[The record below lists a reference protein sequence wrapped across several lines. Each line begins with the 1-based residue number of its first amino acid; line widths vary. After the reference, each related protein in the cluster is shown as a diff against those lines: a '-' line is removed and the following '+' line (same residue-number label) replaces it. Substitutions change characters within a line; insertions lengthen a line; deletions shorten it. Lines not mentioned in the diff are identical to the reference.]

1 MPRLGSRVRVPSSAL
16 RYERYW
22 FRVRTDKRSEPSSY
36 AYLVWYRYIYTN
48 NKLYMTN
55 MKRLIALLAVVA
67 LVLAGCTSKK
77 AEGDETTAA
86 ADSTQEVTTQE
97 ETTPRVDPEE
107 AKALINK
114 LYTELYVND
123 NHIGFDVVS
132 ELLGDKLNAK
142 LNEKDGEMPVID
154 YDPFINA
161 QDWDTKRV
169 MSSLTITELSE
180 GLYQVEVEPLKGS
193 KETIQ
198 LTVGYDDKG
207 VLKILDIPS
216 NPDISVLQ

>member
-1 MPRLGSRVRVPSSAL
+1 M
-16 RYERYW
+16 
-22 FRVRTDKRSEPSSY
+22 
-36 AYLVWYRYIYTN
+36 I
-48 NKLYMTN
+48 N
-55 MKRLIALLAVVA
+55 MKRLIALLAVA
-67 LVLAGCTSKK
+67 SLVLAGCTSKK
-77 AEGDETTAA
+77 AEGDETTA

-123 NHIGFDVVS
+123 KTPEDISNF
-132 ELLGDKLNAK
+132 LGDKLNAK

-161 QDWDTKRV
+161 QDWDDKSV
-169 MSSLTITELSE
+169 MSSLAITELSE
-180 GLYQVEVEPLKGS
+180 DLYQVEVEPLKGY

-207 VLKILDIPS
+207 ELKILDISS
-216 NPDISVLQ
+216 NPDISVLK

>member
-1 MPRLGSRVRVPSSAL
+1 
-16 RYERYW
+16 
-22 FRVRTDKRSEPSSY
+22 
-36 AYLVWYRYIYTN
+36 
-48 NKLYMTN
+48 
-55 MKRLIALLAVVA
+55 MKRLIALLAVA
-67 LVLAGCTSKK
+67 SLILAGCTSKK
-77 AEGDETTAA
+77 AEGDETTA

-123 NHIGFDVVS
+123 KTCDEISNF
-132 ELLGDKLNAK
+132 LGDKLNAK

-161 QDWDTKRV
+161 QDWDDKSV
-169 MSSLTITELSE
+169 MSSLAITELSE
-180 GLYQVEVEPLKGS
+180 DLYQVEVEPLKGY

-207 VLKILDIPS
+207 ELKILDISS
-216 NPDISVLQ
+216 NPDISVLK

>member
-1 MPRLGSRVRVPSSAL
+1 
-16 RYERYW
+16 
-22 FRVRTDKRSEPSSY
+22 
-36 AYLVWYRYIYTN
+36 
-48 NKLYMTN
+48 MTN
-55 MKRLIALLAVVA
+55 MKRLIALLAVAA

-77 AEGDETTAA
+77 AEGDETAA

-97 ETTPRVDPEE
+97 ETTPKVDPEE

-123 NHIGFDVVS
+123 KTRDDISNF
-132 ELLGDKLNAK
+132 LGDKLNAK

-161 QDWDTKRV
+161 QDFDAKSV

-180 GLYQVEVEPLKGS
+180 DLYQVEVEPLKGY

-207 VLKILDIPS
+207 ELKILDIPS
-216 NPDISVLQ
+216 NPDISVLK

>member
-1 MPRLGSRVRVPSSAL
+1 
-16 RYERYW
+16 
-22 FRVRTDKRSEPSSY
+22 
-36 AYLVWYRYIYTN
+36 
-48 NKLYMTN
+48 MTN
-55 MKRLIALLAVVA
+55 MKRLIALLAVAA

-77 AEGDETTAA
+77 AEGDETAA

-107 AKALINK
+107 AKTLINK

-123 NHIGFDVVS
+123 KTCDEISNF
-132 ELLGDKLNAK
+132 LGDKLNAK

-161 QDWDTKRV
+161 QDFDAKSV

-180 GLYQVEVEPLKGS
+180 GLYQVEVEPLKGY

-207 VLKILDIPS
+207 ELKILDIPS
-216 NPDISVLQ
+216 NPDISVLK

>member
-1 MPRLGSRVRVPSSAL
+1 
-16 RYERYW
+16 
-22 FRVRTDKRSEPSSY
+22 
-36 AYLVWYRYIYTN
+36 
-48 NKLYMTN
+48 

-77 AEGDETTAA
+77 AEGGETTAA

-123 NHIGFDVVS
+123 KTRDDISNF
-132 ELLGDKLNAK
+132 LGDKLNAK

-161 QDWDTKRV
+161 QDWDDKSV
-169 MSSLTITELSE
+169 MSSLAITELSE
-180 GLYQVEVEPLKGS
+180 DLYQVEVEPLKGY

-207 VLKILDIPS
+207 ELKILDIPS
-216 NPDISVLQ
+216 NPDISVLK

>member
-1 MPRLGSRVRVPSSAL
+1 
-16 RYERYW
+16 
-22 FRVRTDKRSEPSSY
+22 
-36 AYLVWYRYIYTN
+36 
-48 NKLYMTN
+48 
-55 MKRLIALLAVVA
+55 MKRLIALLAVA
-67 LVLAGCTSKK
+67 SLVLAGCTSKK
-77 AEGDETTAA
+77 AEGDETTA

-123 NHIGFDVVS
+123 KTRDDISNF
-132 ELLGDKLNAK
+132 LGDKLNAK

-154 YDPFINA
+154 YDPFIKA

-180 GLYQVEVEPLKGS
+180 DLYQVEVEPLKGS

>member
-1 MPRLGSRVRVPSSAL
+1 
-16 RYERYW
+16 
-22 FRVRTDKRSEPSSY
+22 
-36 AYLVWYRYIYTN
+36 
-48 NKLYMTN
+48 
-55 MKRLIALLAVVA
+55 MKRLIALLAVA
-67 LVLAGCTSKK
+67 SLVLAGCTSKK
-77 AEGDETTAA
+77 AEDDETTA

-123 NHIGFDVVS
+123 KTRDDISNF
-132 ELLGDKLNAK
+132 LGDKLNAK
-142 LNEKDGEMPVID
+142 LNEKDGEMSVID

-161 QDWDTKRV
+161 QDWDDKSV
-169 MSSLTITELSE
+169 MSSLAITELSE
-180 GLYQVEVEPLKGS
+180 DLYQVEVEPLKGY

-207 VLKILDIPS
+207 ELKILDIPS
-216 NPDISVLQ
+216 NADVSVLK

>member
-1 MPRLGSRVRVPSSAL
+1 
-16 RYERYW
+16 
-22 FRVRTDKRSEPSSY
+22 
-36 AYLVWYRYIYTN
+36 
-48 NKLYMTN
+48 
-55 MKRLIALLAVVA
+55 MKRLIALLAVAA
-67 LVLAGCTSKK
+67 LVLTGCTSKK
-77 AEGDETTAA
+77 AEGDETTAV
-86 ADSTQEVTTQE
+86 DSTQEVTTQE

-123 NHIGFDVVS
+123 KTRDDISNS
-132 ELLGDKLNAK
+132 LGDKLNAK

-161 QDWDTKRV
+161 QDFDAKSV

-180 GLYQVEVEPLKGS
+180 GLYQVEVEPLKGY

-207 VLKILDIPS
+207 ELKILDIPS
-216 NPDISVLQ
+216 NPDISVLK

>member
-1 MPRLGSRVRVPSSAL
+1 
-16 RYERYW
+16 
-22 FRVRTDKRSEPSSY
+22 
-36 AYLVWYRYIYTN
+36 
-48 NKLYMTN
+48 

-123 NHIGFDVVS
+123 KTRDDISNS
-132 ELLGDKLNAK
+132 LGDKLNAK

-216 NPDISVLQ
+216 NPDISVLK

>member
-1 MPRLGSRVRVPSSAL
+1 
-16 RYERYW
+16 
-22 FRVRTDKRSEPSSY
+22 
-36 AYLVWYRYIYTN
+36 
-48 NKLYMTN
+48 
-55 MKRLIALLAVVA
+55 MKRLIALLAVA
-67 LVLAGCTSKK
+67 SLVLAGCTSKK

-86 ADSTQEVTTQE
+86 DSTQEVTTQE
-97 ETTPRVDPEE
+97 ETTPKVDPEE
-107 AKALINK
+107 SKALINK

-123 NHIGFDVVS
+123 KTCDEISNF
-132 ELLGDKLNAK
+132 LGDKLNAK

-161 QDWDTKRV
+161 QDFDAKSV

-180 GLYQVEVEPLKGS
+180 GLYQVEVEPLKGY

-207 VLKILDIPS
+207 ELKILDIPS
-216 NPDISVLQ
+216 NPDISVLK

>member
-1 MPRLGSRVRVPSSAL
+1 
-16 RYERYW
+16 
-22 FRVRTDKRSEPSSY
+22 
-36 AYLVWYRYIYTN
+36 
-48 NKLYMTN
+48 
-55 MKRLIALLAVVA
+55 MKRLIALLAVAA

-77 AEGDETTAA
+77 AEGDETTA

-123 NHIGFDVVS
+123 KTRDDISNF
-132 ELLGDKLNAK
+132 LGDKLNAK

-161 QDWDTKRV
+161 QDFDAKSV

-180 GLYQVEVEPLKGS
+180 GLSQVEVEPLKGY

-207 VLKILDIPS
+207 ELKILDIPS
-216 NPDISVLQ
+216 NPDISVLK

>member
-1 MPRLGSRVRVPSSAL
+1 
-16 RYERYW
+16 
-22 FRVRTDKRSEPSSY
+22 
-36 AYLVWYRYIYTN
+36 
-48 NKLYMTN
+48 
-55 MKRLIALLAVVA
+55 MKRLIALLAVAA

-77 AEGDETTAA
+77 AEGDETA

-123 NHIGFDVVS
+123 KTRDDISNS
-132 ELLGDKLNAK
+132 LGDKLNAK

-161 QDWDTKRV
+161 QDFDAKSV

-180 GLYQVEVEPLKGS
+180 GLYQVEVEPLKGY

-207 VLKILDIPS
+207 ELKILDIPS
-216 NPDISVLQ
+216 NPDISVLK

>member
-1 MPRLGSRVRVPSSAL
+1 
-16 RYERYW
+16 
-22 FRVRTDKRSEPSSY
+22 
-36 AYLVWYRYIYTN
+36 
-48 NKLYMTN
+48 
-55 MKRLIALLAVVA
+55 MKRLIALLAVAA

-77 AEGDETTAA
+77 AEGDETAA

-123 NHIGFDVVS
+123 KTRDDISNF
-132 ELLGDKLNAK
+132 LGDKLNAK

-161 QDWDTKRV
+161 QDWDDKSV
-169 MSSLTITELSE
+169 MSSLAITELSE
-180 GLYQVEVEPLKGS
+180 DLYQVEVEPLKGY

-207 VLKILDIPS
+207 ELKILDIPS
-216 NPDISVLQ
+216 NPDISVLK

>member
-1 MPRLGSRVRVPSSAL
+1 
-16 RYERYW
+16 
-22 FRVRTDKRSEPSSY
+22 
-36 AYLVWYRYIYTN
+36 
-48 NKLYMTN
+48 MTN
-55 MKRLIALLAVVA
+55 MKRLIALLAVAA

-77 AEGDETTAA
+77 AEGDETAA

-123 NHIGFDVVS
+123 KTCDEISNF
-132 ELLGDKLNAK
+132 LGDKLNAK

-161 QDWDTKRV
+161 QDWDDKSV
-169 MSSLTITELSE
+169 MSSLAITELSE
-180 GLYQVEVEPLKGS
+180 DLYQVEVEPLKGY

-207 VLKILDIPS
+207 ELKILDISS
-216 NPDISVLQ
+216 NPDISVLK

>member
-1 MPRLGSRVRVPSSAL
+1 
-16 RYERYW
+16 
-22 FRVRTDKRSEPSSY
+22 
-36 AYLVWYRYIYTN
+36 
-48 NKLYMTN
+48 
-55 MKRLIALLAVVA
+55 MKRLIALLAVA
-67 LVLAGCTSKK
+67 SLVLAGCTSKQ
-77 AEGDETTAA
+77 AEGDETTA

-123 NHIGFDVVS
+123 KTCDEISNF
-132 ELLGDKLNAK
+132 LGDKLNAK

-161 QDWDTKRV
+161 QDFDAKSV

-180 GLYQVEVEPLKGS
+180 GLYQVEVEPLKGY

-207 VLKILDIPS
+207 ELKILDIPS
-216 NPDISVLQ
+216 NPDISVLK

>member
-1 MPRLGSRVRVPSSAL
+1 
-16 RYERYW
+16 
-22 FRVRTDKRSEPSSY
+22 
-36 AYLVWYRYIYTN
+36 
-48 NKLYMTN
+48 
-55 MKRLIALLAVVA
+55 MKRLIALLAVAA

-86 ADSTQEVTTQE
+86 DSTQEVTTQE
-97 ETTPRVDPEE
+97 ETTPKVDPEE

-123 NHIGFDVVS
+123 KTRDEISNF
-132 ELLGDKLNAK
+132 LGDKLNAR
-142 LNEKDGEMPVID
+142 LHEGIDEDGKGPDAID
-154 YDPFINA
+154 YDPFIHA
-161 QDWDTKRV
+161 QEYDAKSV

-180 GLYQVEVEPLKGS
+180 GLYQVEVEPLKGY

-207 VLKILDIPS
+207 ELKILDIPS
-216 NPDISVLQ
+216 NPDISVLK

>member
-1 MPRLGSRVRVPSSAL
+1 
-16 RYERYW
+16 
-22 FRVRTDKRSEPSSY
+22 
-36 AYLVWYRYIYTN
+36 
-48 NKLYMTN
+48 MTN
-55 MKRLIALLAVVA
+55 MKRLTALLAVVA

-77 AEGDETTAA
+77 AEGDETTTA
-86 ADSTQEVTTQE
+86 ADSTQEVSTQE

-123 NHIGFDVVS
+123 NYRGPDFVS
-132 ELLGDKLNAK
+132 DLLGDKLNAK

-161 QDWDTKRV
+161 QDYDSKSV

-180 GLYQVEVEPLKGS
+180 DLYQVEVEPLKGD
-193 KETIQ
+193 KVTIQ

-216 NPDISVLQ
+216 DTKISVLK

>member
-1 MPRLGSRVRVPSSAL
+1 
-16 RYERYW
+16 
-22 FRVRTDKRSEPSSY
+22 
-36 AYLVWYRYIYTN
+36 
-48 NKLYMTN
+48 
-55 MKRLIALLAVVA
+55 MKRLIALLAVA
-67 LVLAGCTSKK
+67 SLVLAGCTSKK

-86 ADSTQEVTTQE
+86 DSTQEVTTQE
-97 ETTPRVDPEE
+97 ETTPKVDPEE

-123 NHIGFDVVS
+123 KTCDEISNS
-132 ELLGDKLNAK
+132 LGDKLNAK

-161 QDWDTKRV
+161 QDFDAKSV

-180 GLYQVEVEPLKGS
+180 GLYQVEVEPLKGY

-207 VLKILDIPS
+207 ELKILDIPS
-216 NPDISVLQ
+216 NPDISVLK

>member
-1 MPRLGSRVRVPSSAL
+1 
-16 RYERYW
+16 
-22 FRVRTDKRSEPSSY
+22 
-36 AYLVWYRYIYTN
+36 
-48 NKLYMTN
+48 
-55 MKRLIALLAVVA
+55 MKRLIALLVVAA
-67 LVLAGCTSKK
+67 LVLVGCTSKK
-77 AEGDETTAA
+77 AEGDETTTTA

-97 ETTPRVDPEE
+97 ETTPKVDPEE
-107 AKALINK
+107 AKALITK

-123 NHIGFDVVS
+123 NHIGSDVVL

-180 GLYQVEVEPLKGS
+180 DLYQVEVEPLKGS

-216 NPDISVLQ
+216 NPDISVLK

>member
-1 MPRLGSRVRVPSSAL
+1 
-16 RYERYW
+16 
-22 FRVRTDKRSEPSSY
+22 
-36 AYLVWYRYIYTN
+36 
-48 NKLYMTN
+48 
-55 MKRLIALLAVVA
+55 MKRLIALLAVA
-67 LVLAGCTSKK
+67 SLVLAGCTSKK

-86 ADSTQEVTTQE
+86 DSTQEVTTQE
-97 ETTPRVDPEE
+97 ETTPKVDLEE

-123 NHIGFDVVS
+123 KTCDEISNS
-132 ELLGDKLNAK
+132 LGDKLNAK

-161 QDWDTKRV
+161 QDFDAKSV

-180 GLYQVEVEPLKGS
+180 GLYQVEVEPLKGY

-207 VLKILDIPS
+207 ELKILDIPS
-216 NPDISVLQ
+216 NPDISVLK

>member
-1 MPRLGSRVRVPSSAL
+1 
-16 RYERYW
+16 
-22 FRVRTDKRSEPSSY
+22 
-36 AYLVWYRYIYTN
+36 
-48 NKLYMTN
+48 MTN
-55 MKRLIALLAVVA
+55 MKRLIALLAVAA

-77 AEGDETTAA
+77 AEDDETTAV
-86 ADSTQEVTTQE
+86 DSTQEVTTQE

-123 NHIGFDVVS
+123 KTRDDISNF
-132 ELLGDKLNAK
+132 LGDKLNAK
-142 LNEKDGEMPVID
+142 LNEKDGEMSVID

-161 QDWDTKRV
+161 QDWDDKSV
-169 MSSLTITELSE
+169 MSSLAITELSE
-180 GLYQVEVEPLKGS
+180 DLYQVEVEPLKGY

-207 VLKILDIPS
+207 ELKILDIPS
-216 NPDISVLQ
+216 NPDISVLK

>member
-1 MPRLGSRVRVPSSAL
+1 
-16 RYERYW
+16 
-22 FRVRTDKRSEPSSY
+22 
-36 AYLVWYRYIYTN
+36 
-48 NKLYMTN
+48 
-55 MKRLIALLAVVA
+55 MKRLIALLAVAA

-77 AEGDETTAA
+77 AEGDETAA

-123 NHIGFDVVS
+123 KTCDEISNF
-132 ELLGDKLNAK
+132 LGDKLNAK

-161 QDWDTKRV
+161 QDWDDKSV
-169 MSSLTITELSE
+169 MSSLAITELSE
-180 GLYQVEVEPLKGS
+180 DLYQVEVEPLKGY

-207 VLKILDIPS
+207 ELKILDISS
-216 NPDISVLQ
+216 NPDISVLK

>member
-1 MPRLGSRVRVPSSAL
+1 M
-16 RYERYW
+16 
-22 FRVRTDKRSEPSSY
+22 
-36 AYLVWYRYIYTN
+36 RYIYTN
-48 NKLYMTN
+48 TKLYMTN
-55 MKRLIALLAVVA
+55 MKRLIALLAVAA

-77 AEGDETTAA
+77 AEGDETTTA

-97 ETTPRVDPEE
+97 ETTPKVDPEE
-107 AKALINK
+107 AKALITK

-123 NHIGFDVVS
+123 NHIGSDVVS

-154 YDPFINA
+154 YDPFIHA
-161 QDWDTKRV
+161 QDWDAESV

-180 GLYQVEVEPLKGS
+180 DLYQVKVEVMKGS
-193 KETIQ
+193 KKTIQ

-207 VLKILDIPS
+207 ELKILDIPS
-216 NPDISVLQ
+216 DPNVSVLK

>member
-1 MPRLGSRVRVPSSAL
+1 M
-16 RYERYW
+16 
-22 FRVRTDKRSEPSSY
+22 
-36 AYLVWYRYIYTN
+36 I
-48 NKLYMTN
+48 N
-55 MKRLIALLAVVA
+55 MKRLIALLAVA
-67 LVLAGCTSKK
+67 SLVLAGCTSKK
-77 AEGDETTAA
+77 AEGDETTA

-123 NHIGFDVVS
+123 KTCDEISNS
-132 ELLGDKLNAK
+132 LGDKLNAK

-161 QDWDTKRV
+161 QDWDDKSV
-169 MSSLTITELSE
+169 MSSLAITELSE
-180 GLYQVEVEPLKGS
+180 DLYQVEVEPLKGY

-207 VLKILDIPS
+207 ELKILDIPS
-216 NPDISVLQ
+216 NPDISVLK

>member
-1 MPRLGSRVRVPSSAL
+1 
-16 RYERYW
+16 
-22 FRVRTDKRSEPSSY
+22 
-36 AYLVWYRYIYTN
+36 
-48 NKLYMTN
+48 MTN
-55 MKRLIALLAVVA
+55 MKRLTALLAVVA

-77 AEGDETTAA
+77 AEGDETTATG
-86 ADSTQEVTTQE
+86 STQEVSTQE

-123 NHIGFDVVS
+123 NYRGSDVVS

-161 QDWDTKRV
+161 QDYDSKSV

-180 GLYQVEVEPLKGS
+180 DLYQVEVEPLKGD
-193 KETIQ
+193 KVTIQ

-216 NPDISVLQ
+216 DTKISVLK

>member
-1 MPRLGSRVRVPSSAL
+1 
-16 RYERYW
+16 
-22 FRVRTDKRSEPSSY
+22 
-36 AYLVWYRYIYTN
+36 
-48 NKLYMTN
+48 MTN

-77 AEGDETTAA
+77 AEGDDTTAA
-86 ADSTQEVTTQE
+86 VDSTQEVTTQE

-123 NHIGFDVVS
+123 NHIGSDVVS

-154 YDPFINA
+154 YDPFIKA

-180 GLYQVEVEPLKGS
+180 DLYQVEVEPLKGS

>member
-1 MPRLGSRVRVPSSAL
+1 
-16 RYERYW
+16 
-22 FRVRTDKRSEPSSY
+22 
-36 AYLVWYRYIYTN
+36 
-48 NKLYMTN
+48 MTN

-77 AEGDETTAA
+77 AESDETTAA

-123 NHIGFDVVS
+123 NYRGSDVVS

-180 GLYQVEVEPLKGS
+180 DLYQVEVEPLKGS

-216 NPDISVLQ
+216 NPDISVLK